1 MRSAMFL
8 LQRIWHVLT
17 ENAEVPM
24 CVLHKPVP
32 CTNRGEDINAVKTLN
47 MVASNTKSNHQYLSI
62 LPLYSHNSVFKN
74 STFCDRTRAYP

>member
-32 CTNRGEDINAVKTLN
+32 CTNRGEDINAVKTLS
-47 MVASNTKSNHQYLSI
+47 MVASNTVKS
-62 LPLYSHNSVFKN
+62 PVFKYF
-74 STFCDRTRAYP
+74 TTLQP